1 MAGTLTPTG
10 LMQKWNAATLSWN
23 TLFQEVLSGTET
35 QWQNFATEMPSD
47 TREEDYAWLDRIPAM
62 REWIGARYVNSPSIR
77 MQTLVNK
84 LFEDTIGVPRTA
96 MEDDKIGV
104 YRPLM
109 EELSRQA
116 AVWPDTMV
124 SEAMIAGTSAVVYD
138 NQYYF
143 DTDHPVNM
151 DDASIKDLAGSATQ
165 SNLLTSSAL
174 SAENLKTAISRMGGF
189 VGADGRPMRLQ
200 ATTLVVPTAL
210 QFTAREI
217 LNNQFIA
224 KDLLLTGG
232 QRGATVTENVMR
244 GTLDLQVWPFLDAEP
259 NNWYVLCNNRG
270 FKPFIFQQRMAPEF
284 VVLTRPDDHNVFNFD
299 EFLYGTRCRGVAGYG
314 PWFLAIKGVA

>member
-35 QWQNFATEMPSD
+35 QWQQVATEMTSD
-47 TREEDYAWLDRIPAM
+47 TREEDYAWLDRIPAL
-62 REWIGARYVNSPSIR
+62 REWISSRYVNSPSIR

-96 MEDDKIGV
+96 IEDDKLGV
-104 YRPLM
+104 YRPIM
-109 EELSRQA
+109 EELARQA
-116 AVWPDTMV
+116 AVWPDSLV
-124 SEAMIAGTSAVVYD
+124 SQAMIDATSAVVYD
-138 NQYYF
+138 NQYFF

-151 DDASIKDLAGSATQ
+151 DDSSIKAPDGTAVQ
-165 SNLLTSSAL
+165 SNVVPGAL
-174 SAENLKTAISRMGGF
+174 SAETLKTAITRMGSF
-189 VGADGRPMRLQ
+189 VGADGKPLRLQ
-200 ATTLVVPTAL
+200 ATHLVVPTAL

-224 KDLLLTGG
+224 KDLALTGG
-232 QRGATVTENVMR
+232 TRGATVTENVMR
-244 GTLDLQVWPFLDAEP
+244 GTLDLMVWPFLDAEP
-259 NNWYVLCNNRG
+259 DKWYVLCNNRG
-270 FKPFIFQQRMAPEF
+270 FKPFIFQLRMAPEF
-284 VVLTRPDDHNVFNFD
+284 LVLTRPDDHNVFNFD

-314 PWFLAIKGVA
+314 PWFLAIKGNV